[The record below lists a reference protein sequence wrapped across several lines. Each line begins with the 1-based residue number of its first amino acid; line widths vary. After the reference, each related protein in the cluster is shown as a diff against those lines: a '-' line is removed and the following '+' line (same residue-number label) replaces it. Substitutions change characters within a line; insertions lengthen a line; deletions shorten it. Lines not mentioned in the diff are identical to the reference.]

1 MLDTLTI
8 GTVAKRAGLR
18 TSAIRYYESAGVLP
32 PPRRVSEQRR
42 YSQDVFVR
50 LAVIRAARK
59 LDFSMAEIREL
70 FHEFPGDITASE
82 RWHSLAERKMTELDD
97 LISRAERTRSMLGES
112 LGCQCATFDQC
123 AMLAE

>member
-32 PPRRVSEQRR
+32 PPQRESGQRR
-42 YSQDVFVR
+42 YAQDVFVR

-59 LDFSMAEIREL
+59 LDFSMAEIRAL
-70 FHEFPGDITASE
+70 FHAFPDDTTLSD
-82 RWHSLAERKMTELDD
+82 RWHALARLKIVEMNA
-97 LISRAERTRSMLGES
+97 LIDRAESIRTMLTET
-112 LGCQCATFDQC
+112 LGCECATFDQC

>member
-8 GTVAKRAGLR
+8 GTVPKRAGLR

-32 PPRRVSEQRR
+32 PPQRESGQRR
-42 YSQDVFVR
+42 YAQDVFVR

-70 FHEFPGDITASE
+70 FHAFPDDTTSSD
-82 RWHSLAERKMTELDD
+82 RWHTLAARKVSELDE
-97 LISRAERTRSMLGES
+97 LISRAESTRARLAAS
-112 LGCQCATFDQC
+112 LGCRCATFDQC